1 MFSCCFQESLFSSQ
15 LTLATS
21 ITQKFM
27 CSTMEIN
34 NVMIC
39 DFYLCLDNSHD
50 FHFSVLLV
58 LPVQN

>member
-1 MFSCCFQESLFSSQ
+1 MFMVLSGTVFSSQ
-15 LTLATS
+15 LTLPTG
-21 ITQKFM
+21 ITQKFT

-34 NVMIC
+34 NLMMC

-50 FHFSVLLV
+50 FHLSVLFV